1 MRKILLT
8 SAALVS
14 ALLFGTIAATTPCRR
29 TTAATRPAAATA
41 CTRRMPINVC
51 SKAGP

>member
-14 ALLFGTIAATTPCRR
+14 ALLFGTIAATTPLPPDNSSDASGGGYGVY
-29 TTAATRPAAATA
+29 AAHADQRL
-41 CTRRMPINVC
+41 
-51 SKAGP
+51 